1 MDSEFHVINE
11 PSFRFSSPKLIRI
24 TSGRGKAIRAFSRS
38 NVSLLTSLYHFLPL
52 SSDIKFNEPI
62 HCIFF
67 PFFPLLFFF
76 LLFSHFVVRQLDDAS
91 SDIDKPSRK
100 RANKSPISDTDS
112 SKNESISWI
121 STSNLF
127 RSRSPI
133 FFSSHEERVFR
144 NRIDQI
150 RTTFSI
156 IQSARDRRTSDANVD
171 ILQLETSDNSGTR
184 GSRGI
189 VSRINSPA
197 EILSALFGP
206 HTKAKLPLGFRIIM
220 PWTPANFIQ
229 IRLPIRGCFYPWAV
243 YYWVVSAA
251 NFPRNERTRRER

>member
-1 MDSEFHVINE
+1 MDNECRVINE
-11 PSFRFSSPKLIRI
+11 PSFRFSSSKSIRV
-24 TSGRGKAIRAFSRS
+24 TSGRGKAIWAFSRS

-62 HCIFF
+62 HWIFF
-67 PFFPLLFFF
+67 PFFSFIFFPS
-76 LLFSHFVVRQLDDAS
+76 FSHFVVRQLDDAS

-133 FFSSHEERVFR
+133 FFSSREERVFR

-156 IQSARDRRTSDANVD
+156 IQSARDRRTTDANVD
-171 ILQLETSDNSGTR
+171 ILQLETSDNSGAR

-229 IRLPIRGCFYPWAV
+229 ILLPIRGCF
-243 YYWVVSAA
+243 
-251 NFPRNERTRRER
+251 